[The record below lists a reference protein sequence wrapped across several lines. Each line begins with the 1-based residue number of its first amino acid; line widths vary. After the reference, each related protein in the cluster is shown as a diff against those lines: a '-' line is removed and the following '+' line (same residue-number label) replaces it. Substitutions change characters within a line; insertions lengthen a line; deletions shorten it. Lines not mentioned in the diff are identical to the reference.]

1 MYFASGH
8 LISSDDG
15 SDCSTSRAGRYSLV
29 VVRNRTVSLR
39 PCGFSTLLTSKVL
52 PMNRRFW
59 VAPLLLNL
67 LGTWSFADDWR
78 TITPDVVYG
87 HKVGMA
93 LTYDVV
99 KPAKPNGA
107 AVLFMV
113 SGGWV
118 STWALPDSVVRS
130 DKPDSL
136 NLFEKI
142 VDRGYTL
149 ILVRHG
155 SSPYFKVPDAV
166 ADVKLAI
173 RHIRA
178 HAADFGVDPARIGV
192 CGGSAGG
199 HLSLVLG
206 SMGDDG
212 DETSDVENGKV
223 SSRVQA
229 VVAYF
234 PPTDIREYV
243 NHKTLSKQFP
253 AIVFPDDQADD
264 VSPLLA
270 VSADDAPTLLIHG
283 DKDELVPI
291 SHSERFHKAMQDAK
305 ATCEL
310 IVMKGAAHG
319 FPGEQGIQAE
329 TALLNWFDK
338 YLAAPSK

>member
-1 MYFASGH
+1 M
-8 LISSDDG
+8 
-15 SDCSTSRAGRYSLV
+15 TSCG
-29 VVRNRTVSLR
+29 LR
-39 PCGFSTLLTSKVL
+39 QNP
-52 PMNRRFW
+52 
-59 VAPLLLNL
+59 
-67 LGTWSFADDWR
+67 
-78 TITPDVVYG
+78 
-87 HKVGMA
+87 H
-93 LTYDVV
+93 
-99 KPAKPNGA
+99 GA

-118 STWALPDSVVRS
+118 STWSRPDAVVRHE
-130 DKPDSL
+130 KPGSL

-173 RHIRA
+173 RHVRA
-178 HAADFGVDPARIGV
+178 HAKGFQIDPDRIGV

-212 DETSDVENGKV
+212 NKAGKDDNEKT

-243 NHKTLSKQFP
+243 NHKTLSAQFP
-253 AIVFPDDQADD
+253 AVVFPDSQADNA
-264 VSPLLA
+264 SPLLA
-270 VSADDAPTLLIHG
+270 VTADDAPTLLIHG

-291 SHSERFHKAMQDAK
+291 SHSERYVEAMK
-305 ATCEL
+305 KSGATCEL
-310 IVMKGAAHG
+310 LVMKGAAHG
-319 FPGEQGIQAE
+319 FPGEQGTQAE
-329 TALLNWFDK
+329 TALLDWFDK
-338 YLAAPSK
+338 YLSGPAEAK

>member
-1 MYFASGH
+1 MH
-8 LISSDDG
+8 KL
-15 SDCSTSRAGRYSLV
+15 LV
-29 VVRNRTVSLR
+29 AILTAVVFSVSV
-39 PCGFSTLLTSKVL
+39 S
-52 PMNRRFW
+52 
-59 VAPLLLNL
+59 AE
-67 LGTWSFADDWR
+67 DWR
-78 TITPDVVYG
+78 TITADVIYG
-87 HKVGMA
+87 HKAGMA

-99 KPAKPNGA
+99 RPSANPNGA

-113 SGGWV
+113 RGGWV
-118 STWALPDSVVRS
+118 STWSRPDAVVRNE
-130 DKPDSL
+130 KPGSL

-173 RHIRA
+173 RHVRA
-178 HAADFGVDPARIGV
+178 HAKGFQIDPDRIGV

-212 DETSDVENGKV
+212 NKAGKDDNEKT

-243 NHKTLSKQFP
+243 NHKTLSAQFP
-253 AIVFPDDQADD
+253 AVVFPDSQADD
-264 VSPLLA
+264 ASPLLA
-270 VSADDAPTLLIHG
+270 VTADDAPTLLIHG

-291 SHSERFHKAMQDAK
+291 SHSERYVEAMK
-305 ATCEL
+305 KSGATCEL
-310 IVMKGAAHG
+310 LVMKGAAHG
-319 FPGEQGIQAE
+319 FPGEQGTQAE
-329 TALLNWFDK
+329 TALLDWFDK
-338 YLAAPSK
+338 YLSGPAEAK

>member
-1 MYFASGH
+1 MHRLLFVALFLMSAAH
-8 LISSDDG
+8 SQ
-15 SDCSTSRAGRYSLV
+15 V
-29 VVRNRTVSLR
+29 V
-39 PCGFSTLLTSKVL
+39 G
-52 PMNRRFW
+52 
-59 VAPLLLNL
+59 
-67 LGTWSFADDWR
+67 DDWR
-78 TITPDVVYG
+78 TISPDVVYG
-87 HKVGMA
+87 HKAGMA

-118 STWALPDSVVRS
+118 SMWTPPETVVRT
-130 DKPDSL
+130 DKPGSP

-178 HAADFGVDPARIGV
+178 HAADFGIDPARIGV

-199 HLSLVLG
+199 HLSLILG

-212 DETSDVENGKV
+212 GENSDAENSKV

-270 VSADDAPTLLIHG
+270 VTPDDAPTLLIHG

-291 SHSERFHKAMQDAK
+291 SHSERYLKAMQESK
-305 ATCEL
+305 AICEL
-310 IVMKGAAHG
+310 LVMKDAAHG
-319 FPGEQGIQAE
+319 FPGDQGTQAE
-329 TALLNWFDK
+329 TALLNWFDR
-338 YLAAPSK
+338 YLNAPVQ

>member
-1 MYFASGH
+1 MY
-8 LISSDDG
+8 
-15 SDCSTSRAGRYSLV
+15 RSL
-29 VVRNRTVSLR
+29 L
-39 PCGFSTLLTSKVL
+39 
-52 PMNRRFW
+52 
-59 VAPLLLNL
+59 VAPLLVTL
-67 LGTWSFADDWR
+67 LMSSTFAEEWR

-87 HKVGMA
+87 HKAGMA

-99 KPAKPNGA
+99 KPAKSNGA

-118 STWALPDSVVRS
+118 SAWTRPDAIIRGE
-130 DKPDSL
+130 KPASL

-155 SSPYFKVPDAV
+155 SSPFFKVPDAV
-166 ADVKLAI
+166 ADVKLSI

-178 HAADFGVDPARIGV
+178 HAVDFGIDPARIGV
-192 CGGSAGG
+192 CGASAGG

-212 DETSDVENGKV
+212 SDKADVENSKV

-229 VVAYF
+229 AVAYF

-243 NHKTLSKQFP
+243 NHKTLSRQFP
-253 AIVFPDDQADD
+253 AVVFPDDQADD

-270 VSADDAPTLLIHG
+270 VTPDDAPTLLIHG
-283 DKDELVPI
+283 DNDELVPI
-291 SHSERFHKAMQDAK
+291 SHSERFLKAMQDAN

-319 FPGEQGIQAE
+319 FPGDQGTQAE
-329 TALLNWFDK
+329 TALLDWFDK
-338 YLAAPSK
+338 HLAVSTK

>member
-1 MYFASGH
+1 
-8 LISSDDG
+8 
-15 SDCSTSRAGRYSLV
+15 
-29 VVRNRTVSLR
+29 
-39 PCGFSTLLTSKVL
+39 
-52 PMNRRFW
+52 
-59 VAPLLLNL
+59 
-67 LGTWSFADDWR
+67 
-78 TITPDVVYG
+78 
-87 HKVGMA
+87 MA
-93 LTYDVV
+93 LTYDVIR
-99 KPAKPNGA
+99 PTSNPNGA

-118 STWALPDSVVRS
+118 SMWAKPEGVVRG
-130 DKPDSL
+130 DKPAGL

-166 ADVKLAI
+166 SDVKLAI
-173 RHIRA
+173 RHVRTRA
-178 HAADFGVDPARIGV
+178 KDFQIDPGRIGV

-212 DETSDVENGKV
+212 NESGRDDTEKA

-243 NHKTLSKQFP
+243 NHKSLSTQFP
-253 AIVFPDDQADD
+253 AIVFPEELADD

-291 SHSERFHKAMQDAK
+291 FHSERFLEAMKKAN

-319 FPGEQGIQAE
+319 FPGDQGTQAE
-329 TALLNWFDK
+329 TALLDWFDK
-338 YLAAPSK
+338 YLAAKSESK

>member
-1 MYFASGH
+1 MLKSLPVA
-8 LISSDDG
+8 
-15 SDCSTSRAGRYSLV
+15 CLV
-29 VVRNRTVSLR
+29 VFIVSPSVR
-39 PCGFSTLLTSKVL
+39 
-52 PMNRRFW
+52 
-59 VAPLLLNL
+59 
-67 LGTWSFADDWR
+67 ADDWR
-78 TITPDVVYG
+78 TITPDVIYG
-87 HKVGMA
+87 HKAGMA

-99 KPAKPNGA
+99 RPTQPNGA

-118 STWALPDSVVRS
+118 SLWGDPNGAVRAE
-130 DKPDSL
+130 KPAGL

-166 ADVKLAI
+166 SDVRLAI
-173 RHIRA
+173 RHIRSQS
-178 HAADFGVDPARIGV
+178 DKFGIDPNRIGV

-199 HLSLVLG
+199 HLSLILG
-206 SMGDDG
+206 SLGDDG
-212 DETSDVENGKV
+212 DAKGKTALDKV

-243 NHKTLSKQFP
+243 NHKTLSESFP
-253 AIVFPDDQADD
+253 AIVFPENEADD

-270 VSADDAPTLLIHG
+270 VTSDDAPTLLIHG

-291 SHSERFHKAMQDAK
+291 SHSERYNEAMKKAGAQ
-305 ATCEL
+305 CEL

-319 FPGEQGIQAE
+319 FPGEQGTQAE
-329 TALLNWFDK
+329 TALLDWFDK
-338 YLAAPSK
+338 YLAKSK

>member
-1 MYFASGH
+1 MKSPVSKESEMRCLQTVFCVG
-8 LISSDDG
+8 LILG
-15 SDCSTSRAGRYSLV
+15 S
-29 VVRNRTVSLR
+29 
-39 PCGFSTLLTSKVL
+39 STLV
-52 PMNRRFW
+52 
-59 VAPLLLNL
+59 
-67 LGTWSFADDWR
+67 ADDWR
-78 TITPDVVYG
+78 TITPNMIYG
-87 HKVGMA
+87 HKAGMA
-93 LTYDVV
+93 LTYDVIQPT
-99 KPAKPNGA
+99 KDPNGA

-118 STWALPDSVVRS
+118 STWSRPESVVRS
-130 DKPDSL
+130 QPNASF

-178 HAADFGVDPARIGV
+178 NAERYGIDPNRIGV

-206 SMGDDG
+206 TMGDDG
-212 DETSDVENGKV
+212 NPSAAEDEQKV

-243 NHKTLSKQFP
+243 NHKTLSQQFP
-253 AIVFPDDQADD
+253 AIVFPDDQAVG

-270 VSADDAPTLLIHG
+270 VTSDDAPTLLIHG

-291 SHSERFHKAMQDAK
+291 SHSERFAEAMRQCE

-319 FPGEQGIQAE
+319 FPGQQGTQAE
-329 TALLNWFDK
+329 TALLEWFDK
-338 YLAAPSK
+338 YLARSGDSKSSETK

>member
-1 MYFASGH
+1 MNH
-8 LISSDDG
+8 ILI
-15 SDCSTSRAGRYSLV
+15 TAITAVLLVPAVSRSE
-29 VVRNRTVSLR
+29 
-39 PCGFSTLLTSKVL
+39 
-52 PMNRRFW
+52 
-59 VAPLLLNL
+59 
-67 LGTWSFADDWR
+67 DWR
-78 TITPDVVYG
+78 EISPDRVYG
-87 HKVGMA
+87 HKAGMA
-93 LTYDVV
+93 LTYDVIR
-99 KPAKPNGA
+99 PTSQPNGA

-118 STWALPDSVVRS
+118 SSWSPPEAVVRPE
-130 DKPDSL
+130 KPATL

-142 VDRGYTL
+142 LDRGYTL

-166 ADVKLAI
+166 ADVKLAV
-173 RHIRA
+173 RHIRS
-178 HAADFGVDPARIGV
+178 HAAEYQIDPSRIGV
-192 CGGSAGG
+192 CGASAGG

-212 DETSDVENGKV
+212 NADSKDDDQKV

-243 NHKTLSKQFP
+243 NHKTLSPRFP
-253 AIVFPDDQADD
+253 AVVFSDDLADD

-270 VSADDAPTLLIHG
+270 VTADDAPTLLIHG

-291 SHSERFHKAMQDAK
+291 SHSERFSEAMK
-305 ATCEL
+305 KSNATCEL

-319 FPGEQGIQAE
+319 FPGEQGTQAE
-329 TALLNWFDK
+329 AALLDWFDK
-338 YLAAPSK
+338 YLAAPAESK

>member
-1 MYFASGH
+1 M
-8 LISSDDG
+8 
-15 SDCSTSRAGRYSLV
+15 
-29 VVRNRTVSLR
+29 RNRAALILVLILMS
-39 PCGFSTLLTSKVL
+39 PST
-52 PMNRRFW
+52 
-59 VAPLLLNL
+59 
-67 LGTWSFADDWR
+67 FAEDWR
-78 TITPDVVYG
+78 SITPDIIYG
-87 HKVGMA
+87 HKAGMA

-99 KPAKPNGA
+99 KPAKNPNGA

-118 STWALPDSVVRS
+118 SMWAPPEKLIRPE
-130 DKPDSL
+130 KGSL

-178 HAADFGVDPARIGV
+178 HAADYGVDPNRIGV

-206 SMGDDG
+206 TMGDDG
-212 DETSDVENGKV
+212 KSDAKDEVERA

-243 NHKTLSKQFP
+243 NHKTLSQNFP
-253 AIVFPDDQADD
+253 AIVFPDEQAPA

-270 VSADDAPTLLIHG
+270 VTKDDAPTLLVHG

-291 SHSERFHKAMQDAK
+291 SHSERFVKAMHDID

-310 IVMKGAAHG
+310 IVMNGAAHG
-319 FPGEQGIQAE
+319 FPGEQGQQAE
-329 TALLNWFDK
+329 TALLDWFDK
-338 YLAAPSK
+338 YLAKPAKAE

>member
-1 MYFASGH
+1 MRFIVAFS
-8 LISSDDG
+8 LFLLATQDV
-15 SDCSTSRAGRYSLV
+15 STA
-29 VVRNRTVSLR
+29 
-39 PCGFSTLLTSKVL
+39 
-52 PMNRRFW
+52 
-59 VAPLLLNL
+59 VAE
-67 LGTWSFADDWR
+67 DWR
-78 TITPDVVYG
+78 SINPDVIYG
-87 HKVGMA
+87 HKAGMA

-99 KPAKPNGA
+99 RPTKDANGA

-118 STWALPDSVVRS
+118 STWGPPENFIRAE
-130 DKPDSL
+130 KDSL

-149 ILVRHG
+149 VLVRHG

-166 ADVKLAI
+166 ADVKLSI

-178 HAADFGVDPARIGV
+178 HAGDYGIDPDRIGV

-206 SMGDDG
+206 TMGDDG
-212 DETSDVENGKV
+212 NPGAKNAEERV

-229 VVAYF
+229 VAAYF
-234 PPTDIREYV
+234 PPTDMREYV
-243 NHKTLSKQFP
+243 NHKTLSQQFP
-253 AIVFPDDQADD
+253 AVVFPDDQALG

-270 VSADDAPTLLIHG
+270 VTNDDAPTLLIHG

-291 SHSERFHKAMQDAK
+291 SHSERFVKAMHDID

-319 FPGEQGIQAE
+319 FPGVQGIQAE
-329 TALLNWFDK
+329 TALLDWFDK
-338 YLAAPSK
+338 YLAKSVDPK

>member
-1 MYFASGH
+1 MFRSLFFAPVLLSVC
-8 LISSDDG
+8 LASS
-15 SDCSTSRAGRYSLV
+15 
-29 VVRNRTVSLR
+29 
-39 PCGFSTLLTSKVL
+39 
-52 PMNRRFW
+52 
-59 VAPLLLNL
+59 
-67 LGTWSFADDWR
+67 SFAEDWR
-78 TITPDVVYG
+78 TIRPDVIYG
-87 HKVGMA
+87 HKAGMA

-99 KPAKPNGA
+99 KPVRPNGA

-118 STWALPDSVVRS
+118 STWARPDAVVRIE
-130 DKPDSL
+130 KPESL

-178 HAADFGVDPARIGV
+178 HATDFGMDPARIGV

-199 HLSLVLG
+199 HLSLILG

-212 DETSDVENGKV
+212 SDKVDAENGHV

-243 NHKTLSKQFP
+243 NHKTLSRQFP

-270 VSADDAPTLLIHG
+270 VTADDAPTLLIHG

-291 SHSERFHKAMQDAK
+291 SHSQRFLKAMQETK

-310 IVMKGAAHG
+310 IVMEDAAHG
-319 FPGEQGIQAE
+319 FPGDQGTQAE

-338 YLAAPSK
+338 YLAVPTK

>member
-1 MYFASGH
+1 
-8 LISSDDG
+8 
-15 SDCSTSRAGRYSLV
+15 
-29 VVRNRTVSLR
+29 
-39 PCGFSTLLTSKVL
+39 
-52 PMNRRFW
+52 MNRSLF
-59 VAPLLLNL
+59 VALFLLSAVLSPAL
-67 LGTWSFADDWR
+67 AEDWR

-87 HKVGMA
+87 HKAGMA

-118 STWALPDSVVRS
+118 SMWAPPEAMIRT
-130 DKPDSL
+130 DKPASP

-178 HAADFGVDPARIGV
+178 HAADFGIDPARIGV

-212 DETSDVENGKV
+212 SDKADVENGKV

-243 NHKTLSKQFP
+243 NHKTLSSQFP
-253 AIVFPDDQADD
+253 AIVFPDDLADD

-270 VSADDAPTLLIHG
+270 VTPDDAPTLLIHG

-291 SHSERFHKAMQDAK
+291 SHSERYLKAMQDAK
-305 ATCEL
+305 AICEL

-319 FPGEQGIQAE
+319 FPGDQGTQAE
-329 TALLNWFDK
+329 TALLEWFDK
-338 YLAAPSK
+338 YLTAPAK

>member
-1 MYFASGH
+1 M
-8 LISSDDG
+8 
-15 SDCSTSRAGRYSLV
+15 RSLSAIV
-29 VVRNRTVSLR
+29 AALVLL
-39 PCGFSTLLTSKVL
+39 PCGGAS
-52 PMNRRFW
+52 
-59 VAPLLLNL
+59 AE
-67 LGTWSFADDWR
+67 DWR
-78 TITPDVVYG
+78 SITPDVIYG
-87 HKVGMA
+87 HKAGMA

-99 KPAKPNGA
+99 RPTNDANGA

-118 STWALPDSVVRS
+118 SIWLPPEDFIRAE
-130 DKPDSL
+130 KNSL

-149 ILVRHG
+149 VLVRHG

-178 HAADFGVDPARIGV
+178 HATDYGIDPDRMGVS
-192 CGGSAGG
+192 GGSAGG

-206 SMGDDG
+206 TMGDDG
-212 DETSDVENGKV
+212 NSGAADPVEKT

-229 VVAYF
+229 VAAYF
-234 PPTDIREYV
+234 PPTDMREYV
-243 NHKTLSKQFP
+243 NHETLSAQFP
-253 AIVFPDDQADD
+253 AIVFPDDQAAD
-264 VSPLLA
+264 VSPLLS
-270 VSADDAPTLLIHG
+270 VTKDDAPTLLIHG

-291 SHSERFHKAMQDAK
+291 SHSERFRDAMLKVD

-319 FPGEQGIQAE
+319 FPGDQGTQAE
-329 TALLNWFDK
+329 TALLDWFDK
-338 YLAAPSK
+338 HLARPADLK

>member
-1 MYFASGH
+1 MRFIVAFS
-8 LISSDDG
+8 LFLLATQDV
-15 SDCSTSRAGRYSLV
+15 STA
-29 VVRNRTVSLR
+29 
-39 PCGFSTLLTSKVL
+39 
-52 PMNRRFW
+52 
-59 VAPLLLNL
+59 VAE
-67 LGTWSFADDWR
+67 DWR
-78 TITPDVVYG
+78 SINPDVIYG
-87 HKVGMA
+87 HKAGMA

-99 KPAKPNGA
+99 RPTRDANGA

-118 STWALPDSVVRS
+118 STWGPPENVIRAEKR
-130 DKPDSL
+130 SL

-166 ADVKLAI
+166 ADVKLSI
-173 RHIRA
+173 RHIRG
-178 HAADFGVDPARIGV
+178 HARDYGIDPDRIGV

-206 SMGDDG
+206 TMGDDG
-212 DETSDVENGKV
+212 DPGAKNEVERV

-229 VVAYF
+229 VAAYF
-234 PPTDIREYV
+234 PPTDMREYV
-243 NHKTLSKQFP
+243 NHKTLSAQFP
-253 AIVFPDDQADD
+253 AVVFPDDQAPG

-270 VSADDAPTLLIHG
+270 VTNDDAPTLLIHG

-291 SHSERFHKAMQDAK
+291 SHSERFLKAMHDID

-319 FPGEQGIQAE
+319 FPGDQGVQAE

-338 YLAAPSK
+338 YLAKSKDAK

>member
-1 MYFASGH
+1 MYRSIVGLLAVLALAPSNSFAA
-8 LISSDDG
+8 DW
-15 SDCSTSRAGRYSLV
+15 
-29 VVRNRTVSLR
+29 RTVS
-39 PCGFSTLLTSKVL
+39 
-52 PMNRRFW
+52 
-59 VAPLLLNL
+59 
-67 LGTWSFADDWR
+67 
-78 TITPDVVYG
+78 PDVVYG
-87 HKVGMA
+87 HKAGMA
-93 LTYDVV
+93 LTYDVI
-99 KPAKPNGA
+99 KPVESSNGA

-118 STWALPDSVVRS
+118 SRWTNPDAVVRIG
-130 DKPDSL
+130 KPESP

-142 VDRGYTL
+142 VARGYTL
-149 ILVRHG
+149 ILVHHG

-178 HAADFGVDPARIGV
+178 HAKKFEIDPARIGV

-212 DETSDVENGKV
+212 NAAATDENEKT

-253 AIVFPDDQADD
+253 AVVFPDDQADD
-264 VSPLLA
+264 ISPLLA
-270 VSADDAPTLLIHG
+270 VTSDDAPTLLIHG

-291 SHSERFHKAMQDAK
+291 SHSERFADAMKKANV
-305 ATCEL
+305 TCEL

-319 FPGEQGIQAE
+319 FPGEQGVQAE
-329 TALLNWFDK
+329 TALLDWFDK
-338 YLAAPSK
+338 YLSPPENAKSCLSN

>member
-1 MYFASGH
+1 MCQSLTQSFFITMTSWVNCMFRSLFIAPVLLSVLLAS
-8 LISSDDG
+8 S
-15 SDCSTSRAGRYSLV
+15 
-29 VVRNRTVSLR
+29 
-39 PCGFSTLLTSKVL
+39 
-52 PMNRRFW
+52 
-59 VAPLLLNL
+59 
-67 LGTWSFADDWR
+67 SFAEDWR
-78 TITPDVVYG
+78 TIMPDVIYG
-87 HKVGMA
+87 HKAGMA

-118 STWALPDSVVRS
+118 STWARPDAVVRTE
-130 DKPDSL
+130 KPESL

-178 HAADFGVDPARIGV
+178 HATDFGIDPARIGV

-212 DETSDVENGKV
+212 SDKADAENGKV

-243 NHKTLSKQFP
+243 NHKILSRQFP
-253 AIVFPDDQADD
+253 AIVFPEDQADD

-291 SHSERFHKAMQDAK
+291 SHSERFLKAMQESK

-310 IVMKGAAHG
+310 IVMKDAAHG
-319 FPGEQGIQAE
+319 FPGDQGTQAE
-329 TALLNWFDK
+329 TALLDWFDK
-338 YLAAPSK
+338 YLAAPAK

>member
-1 MYFASGH
+1 MFRSLFFAPVLFSVC
-8 LISSDDG
+8 LSS
-15 SDCSTSRAGRYSLV
+15 S
-29 VVRNRTVSLR
+29 
-39 PCGFSTLLTSKVL
+39 
-52 PMNRRFW
+52 
-59 VAPLLLNL
+59 
-67 LGTWSFADDWR
+67 SFAEDWR
-78 TITPDVVYG
+78 TIRPDVIYG
-87 HKVGMA
+87 HKAGMA

-99 KPAKPNGA
+99 KPVRPNGA

-118 STWALPDSVVRS
+118 STWARPDAVVRTE
-130 DKPDSL
+130 KPESL

-166 ADVKLAI
+166 ADVKLSI

-178 HAADFGVDPARIGV
+178 HATDFGIDPARIGV

-199 HLSLVLG
+199 HLSLILG

-212 DETSDVENGKV
+212 SDKVDAENGHV

-243 NHKTLSKQFP
+243 NHKTLSRQFP

-270 VSADDAPTLLIHG
+270 VTADDAPTLLIHG

-291 SHSERFHKAMQDAK
+291 SHSQRFLKAMQETK

-310 IVMKGAAHG
+310 IVMEDAAHG
-319 FPGEQGIQAE
+319 FPGDQGTQAE

-338 YLAAPSK
+338 YLAVPTK

>member
-1 MYFASGH
+1 MIKPLS
-8 LISSDDG
+8 
-15 SDCSTSRAGRYSLV
+15 
-29 VVRNRTVSLR
+29 
-39 PCGFSTLLTSKVL
+39 VL
-52 PMNRRFW
+52 MLACCWTCP
-59 VAPLLLNL
+59 A
-67 LGTWSFADDWR
+67 TADDWR
-78 TITPDVVYG
+78 TITPDVIYG
-87 HKVGMA
+87 HKAGMA
-93 LTYDVV
+93 LIYDVV
-99 KPAKPNGA
+99 TPKNPNGA

-118 STWALPDSVVRS
+118 SPWSDPIETVRAS
-130 DKPDSL
+130 KPEKL

-166 ADVKLAI
+166 ADVRLAI
-173 RHIRA
+173 RHIRSQA
-178 HAADFGVDPARIGV
+178 ERFGIDPNRIGV

-199 HLSLVLG
+199 HLSLILG
-206 SMGDDG
+206 SLGDDG
-212 DETSDVENGKV
+212 DANGKTALDKV

-243 NHKTLSKQFP
+243 NNKTLSTSFP

-270 VSADDAPTLLIHG
+270 VTPDDAPTLLIHG

-291 SHSERFHKAMQDAK
+291 SHSERYNDAMKKAG

-319 FPGEQGIQAE
+319 FPGEQGTQAE
-329 TALLNWFDK
+329 TALLDWFDK
-338 YLAAPSK
+338 YLAKSK

>member
-1 MYFASGH
+1 
-8 LISSDDG
+8 
-15 SDCSTSRAGRYSLV
+15 
-29 VVRNRTVSLR
+29 
-39 PCGFSTLLTSKVL
+39 
-52 PMNRRFW
+52 MNRSLF
-59 VAPLLLNL
+59 VVLFLLSAIL
-67 LGTWSFADDWR
+67 SPASAEDWR
-78 TITPDVVYG
+78 TIAPDVIYG
-87 HKVGMA
+87 HKAGMA

-118 STWALPDSVVRS
+118 STWAQPDAVVRTE
-130 DKPDSL
+130 KPGAP

-199 HLSLVLG
+199 HLSLILG

-212 DETSDVENGKV
+212 SDKADVENGNV

-243 NHKTLSKQFP
+243 NHKTLSRQFP

-270 VSADDAPTLLIHG
+270 VTPDDAPTLLIHG

-291 SHSERFHKAMQDAK
+291 SHSERFLKAMQESK

-319 FPGEQGIQAE
+319 FPGDQGTQAE
-329 TALLNWFDK
+329 TALLEWFDK
-338 YLAAPSK
+338 YLAAPTK

>member
-1 MYFASGH
+1 MFRSLYFAPVLFSVC
-8 LISSDDG
+8 LASS
-15 SDCSTSRAGRYSLV
+15 
-29 VVRNRTVSLR
+29 
-39 PCGFSTLLTSKVL
+39 
-52 PMNRRFW
+52 
-59 VAPLLLNL
+59 
-67 LGTWSFADDWR
+67 SFAEDWR
-78 TITPDVVYG
+78 TIRPDVIYG
-87 HKVGMA
+87 HKAGMA

-99 KPAKPNGA
+99 KPVRPNGA

-118 STWALPDSVVRS
+118 STWARPDAVVRTE
-130 DKPDSL
+130 KPESL

-166 ADVKLAI
+166 ADVKLSI

-178 HAADFGVDPARIGV
+178 HATDFGIDPARIGV

-199 HLSLVLG
+199 HLSLILG

-212 DETSDVENGKV
+212 SDKVDAENGHV

-243 NHKTLSKQFP
+243 NHKTLSRQFP

-270 VSADDAPTLLIHG
+270 VTADDAPTLLIHG
-283 DKDELVPI
+283 DKDELVPL
-291 SHSERFHKAMQDAK
+291 SHSQRFLKAMQETK

-310 IVMKGAAHG
+310 IVMEDAAHG
-319 FPGEQGIQAE
+319 FPGDQGTQAE

-338 YLAAPSK
+338 YLAVPTK